1 MNYTLEL
8 GEESLNRALYL
19 MVYDIKK
26 TATENSIVEQTLY
39 TKRLDKI
46 YSDPKQAEE
55 YHKDTQRLVSGLRK
69 IWTNWDHDTSAYV
82 ELGLTGAGFLLVL
95 TGVGAP
101 LGAVLIGAGTAVG
114 IADAIKYYEE
124 NDPYM
129 GTMMLALQLI
139 PGGELIGILAKSSPK
154 FTKPV
159 LKRFADIVDKLSKN
173 KVLTDVE
180 GKIFE
185 WVSKLFNKHL
195 PDVTKLIKK
204 HSFRALKLKLERE
217 KSSIILRTIINILHF
232 SLQQAPTFIAK
243 LIIKIGRISVTID
256 QLWTLMA
263 TPDSWRSKMRN
274 KSEFSQIIDKL
285 YDGTLS
291 KDIIDGLWT
300 LWQKILG
307 NDEDINNEMLDQ
319 LFKYLE
325 NYDKEIPLDGNLD
338 KPIEE
343 ILPNRWDKSSNNLK
357 NVGDSNPVTFD
368 NIVRGLQNIRK
379 GQKGD
384 IVRELQGILVYLGY
398 DLGESG
404 KNKNGVD
411 GSFGET
417 TETAL
422 KEFQRNNKIKETGIL
437 DKNTAIKLKQ
447 EYDEL

>member
-1 MNYTLEL
+1 MNYTLEF
-8 GEESLNRALYL
+8 GVESLNRTLYL
-19 MVYDIKK
+19 MEYNVKK
-26 TATENSIVEQTLY
+26 TATENIILEQTVF
-39 TKRLDKI
+39 TNRLDKI
-46 YSDPKQAEE
+46 YSDPKQAEK
-55 YHKDTQRLVSGLRK
+55 YNKDIQQLFSGLGD
-69 IWTNWDHDTSAYV
+69 IWTNWNHDTAGYV
-82 ELGLTGAGFLLVL
+82 ELGLTGVGFLLTL

-101 LGAVLIGAGTAVG
+101 LGVVLIGAGTAVG

-139 PGGELIGILAKSSPK
+139 PGGELVGILAKNSAK
-154 FTKPV
+154 FTKYYPKFV
-159 LKRFADIVDKLSKN
+159 KIIDKINKN
-173 KVLTDVE
+173 KSLTDVE

-185 WVSKLFNKHL
+185 WGSKLFNQHL
-195 PDVTKLIKK
+195 PTIAKLIRKN
-204 HSFRALKLKLERE
+204 SFKALKLKLRKE
-217 KSSIILRTIINILHF
+217 KSSIVLRTMINILHF
-232 SLQQAPTFIAK
+232 NLQQAPTFIAK
-243 LIIKIGRISVTID
+243 MVIKIGRISVTID

-307 NDEDINNEMLDQ
+307 NDEEINDEMINQ
-319 LFKYLE
+319 VFKYLE
-325 NYDKEIPLDGNLD
+325 KYDKEISLDSNLD

-343 ILPNRWDKSSNNLK
+343 ILPNKWNDFSNNLK
-357 NVGDSNPVTFD
+357 NAEENKPVTFD
-368 NIVRGLQNIRK
+368 NIVKGLQNIRK

-384 IVRELQGILVYLGY
+384 IVRLLQGMLVYLGY

-422 KEFQRNNKIKETGIL
+422 KEFQRDNKINETGIL